1 LVDLGPTRFK
11 ANNGLLDLDLD
22 QTTLKQAWL
31 ELTTSLNLVG
41 AERKIDRLGDSL
53 RLSRMRDVA

>member
-1 LVDLGPTRFK
+1 LVDLSPTRFK

-53 RLSRMRDVA
+53 RLSRMRDIA